1 MKHTFAKAKRVLAK
15 YTDAAGLADIGEAI
29 NTAIDELA
37 NTSNWQRMKR
47 VVKLTANDEYIALP
61 QDCEAIV
68 RAAIDGVPVS
78 LKGTDYD
85 FLHGGPGDLDYLP
98 QGYVSIDTYGIQDL
112 GFFPTMYALTD
123 TMPVVAF
130 ATGTLPTGT
139 LQVRGKNADGDIIS
153 ATVPINTWTELGVI
167 PDGATATTVSFAD
180 IDSVTLPSDATEY
193 ISLYGVLDGTYYFLS
208 RMNPKVDVPEFR
220 RYRIPGF
227 ASEDDTAYHVLAEVR
242 LRFLPLVN
250 DRDVLPF
257 DSLLPVQ
264 YMLQSMASMNACEK
278 KDAIEYRQLAVQAMV
293 TRENAQQEKQG
304 FVVLNTMYEG
314 SLGQSS
320 SLDWDNI

>member
-1 MKHTFAKAKRVLAK
+1 MKHTFAKAKRALAK
-15 YTDAAGLADIGEAI
+15 YTDAAGLADIGGAI

-37 NTSNWQRMKR
+37 STSNWQRMKR
-47 VVKLTANDEYIALP
+47 TVKLTANDEYIALP
-61 QDCEAIV
+61 QDCESII

-78 LKGTDYD
+78 MKGTDYD
-85 FLHGGPGDLDYLP
+85 FLQGGPGDLDYLP

-112 GFFPTMYALTD
+112 GFFPTMYALPD
-123 TMPVVAF
+123 TMPLVAF

-139 LQVRGKNADGDIIS
+139 LQVRGKNSDGDAIT
-153 ATVPINTWTELGVI
+153 ADVPINTWTALGVL
-167 PDGATATTVSFAD
+167 PASPMATALNFSD
-180 IDSVTLPSDATEY
+180 IDSVSLPSDAAEY

-208 RMNPKVDVPEFR
+208 RMNPQVDVPEFR

-227 ASEDDTAYHVLAEVR
+227 ASATGTSYHVLAEVR

-250 DRDVLPF
+250 DRDILPF
-257 DSLLPVQ
+257 DSLLPIQ
-264 YMLQSMASMNACEK
+264 YMLQSMSSMNACEK
-278 KDAIEYRQLAVQAMV
+278 KDAVEYRQLAVQSMV

-304 FVVLNTMYEG
+304 FIVLNTRYEG

-320 SLDWDNI
+320 ADDWDNI

>member
-1 MKHTFAKAKRVLAK
+1 MKHTFAKAKRALAK
-15 YTDAAGLADIGEAI
+15 YTDATGLADIGGAI

-47 VVKLTANDEYIALP
+47 TVRLTAHAEYVALP
-61 QDCEAIV
+61 QDCESII
-68 RAAIDGVPVS
+68 RAAVDGVPVS
-78 LKGTDYD
+78 MKGTDYD
-85 FLHGGPGDLDYLP
+85 FLHAGPGDLDYLTP
-98 QGYVSIDTYGIQDL
+98 GYSPIDTYGIQDL

-123 TMPVVAF
+123 TMPLAAF

-153 ATVPINTWTELGVI
+153 ADVPINAWTELGVM
-167 PDGATATTVSFAD
+167 PAGATATTASFAE

-193 ISLYGVLDGTYYFLS
+193 ISLYGILDGTYYFLS
-208 RMNPKVDVPEFR
+208 RMNPQVDVPEFR
-220 RYRIPGF
+220 RYRMPGF
-227 ASEDDTAYHVLAEVR
+227 STTVGTTYHVLAEVR

-278 KDAIEYRQLAVQAMV
+278 KDAVEYRQLAAQSMV

-304 FVVLNTMYEG
+304 FVVLNTLYEG
-314 SLGQSS
+314 SLGQSHVN
-320 SLDWDNI
+320 DWQNI